1 MVTDVAIVTTPDV
14 PLLLFWTLALIHLH
28 AALTTYERWRWVLAG
43 LLAGIAF
50 DSKYTALFLPIALTG
65 FLLMSDRHR
74 KYLFST
80 HFLLYLIAFVVAAT
94 PVIIWNM
101 EHSMSSFQF
110 QSGKRI
116 TSILEFNV
124 RPLYFLGT
132 VGHQFAMLLPVL
144 FLSMAALS
152 WKYLRRFISG
162 RIPGTNA
169 LFLLWFSV
177 PLIIGFFTVSWVYW
191 VKINWML
198 PAYIALAVL
207 VMTVLKTKHMRWQLY
222 SALAAHVLLLVQ
234 IIFYPIHIQS
244 DDTYWGWEQLS
255 ENVSGLE
262 AQFPDHFLFSKDGYK
277 TTAVLNYYLDS
288 RVYAGNVVGK
298 QGLQFSIVDP
308 DLSHLN
314 GKNALFLDSQNMPS
328 NFSDPYTPP
337 EELSQFFSHI
347 RVLPKIVLYNK
358 RGKALRQ
365 FYVVECLG
373 YQTNHD
379 AHRVEKAH

>member
-1 MVTDVAIVTTPDV
+1 
-14 PLLLFWTLALIHLH
+14 
-28 AALTTYERWRWVLAG
+28 
-43 LLAGIAF
+43 
-50 DSKYTALFLPIALTG
+50 
-65 FLLMSDRHR
+65 
-74 KYLFST
+74 
-80 HFLLYLIAFVVAAT
+80 
-94 PVIIWNM
+94 M

-358 RGKALRQ
+358 RGKAFRQ